1 MDFKKRLILFFLVV
15 SFSHLIDCSRE
26 KCKNLDF
33 NTKFNNLFHHFLSN
47 YSWFGSIIFGYHEI
61 HLIFILMV
69 FTGWKLLGDKCFITL
84 NYNESCGY
92 DKNKG
97 FDDLFSNIYKVLG
110 IDNYIDN
117 GYHTIMK
124 SLILYDILMII
135 KKYI

>member
-1 MDFKKRLILFFLVV
+1 
-15 SFSHLIDCSRE
+15 
-26 KCKNLDF
+26 
-33 NTKFNNLFHHFLSN
+33 
-47 YSWFGSIIFGYHEI
+47 
-61 HLIFILMV
+61 MV